1 MLLSATDAEEI
12 PEFTGLNRT
21 VKLNFLSDDSEEQES
36 RLKLMKV
43 LSPSKDK
50 IDTLYNLLCTLGSS
64 SSIVF
69 CNHRD
74 AVDRVHQLLADKN
87 YSQNV
92 FMVVWNSRTV
102 NVRFTSSVMAVVM
115 Y

>member
-1 MLLSATDAEEI
+1 MLLSATDAAEI

-21 VKLNFLSDDSEEQES
+21 VKLDFLSDDSEEQES

-69 CNHRD
+69 VIIGMRWT
-74 AVDRVHQLLADKN
+74 VYISYWQIKTTR
-87 YSQNV
+87 
-92 FMVVWNSRTV
+92 RT
-102 NVRFTSSVMAVVM
+102 FSWWYGTAGP
-115 Y
+115 